1 MLVASDLTYRAGH
14 TPGPLFLCRRRGT
27 TSARGA
33 RLPMKRIIYLV
44 CLLICC
50 SLLLVFAGCPTAS
63 SKEAELIKG
72 TIRRYNQLLIEGY
85 KKMNMNPL
93 QEVTTPEQAEKLYFH
108 MAALGEGRLRL
119 DSTLKDIS
127 FASIDMSKPGEATV
141 ITRETWDF
149 THVNLN
155 TGGKF
160 AEEKDFIYEMRYTL
174 KSREGRWLITN
185 VSTIGG
191 TSTNTVIPW
200 PEIDRQGRAKGPGH
214 VDTGAA
220 APAGRP

>member
-1 MLVASDLTYRAGH
+1 
-14 TPGPLFLCRRRGT
+14 
-27 TSARGA
+27 
-33 RLPMKRIIYLV
+33 MKRIYYLG

-50 SLLLVFAGCPTAS
+50 SFLLAFSGCSTAE

-85 KKMNMNPL
+85 KRMNMNPL

-119 DSTLKDIS
+119 DSTLKEIS
-127 FASIDMSKPGEATV
+127 FTSVDMSKPGEATAV
-141 ITRETWDF
+141 TRETWDF

-160 AEEKDFIYEMRYTL
+160 SEEKDFIYEMRYTL
-174 KSREGRWLITN
+174 KSRDGRWLITS
-185 VSTIGG
+185 VSTLGG
-191 TSTNTVIPW
+191 RSTNTVIPW
-200 PEIDRQGRAKGPGH
+200 PEIDRRGNVKGAGPAGKGAEMPAKGP
-214 VDTGAA
+214 
-220 APAGRP
+220 